1 MYYGVPKKHE
11 KSNQPLQI
19 SKVTTARNH
28 KSAEKERESQRPD
41 IGVDADIANQLHANR
56 ISQQQLQ
63 QLQTRVYLQYK
74 CNASIDTINNSH
86 KHE

>member
-1 MYYGVPKKHE
+1 MK
-11 KSNQPLQI
+11 
-19 SKVTTARNH
+19 
-28 KSAEKERESQRPD
+28 RESQRPD

>member
-41 IGVDADIANQLHANR
+41 IGVDADIANQL
-56 ISQQQLQ
+56 
-63 QLQTRVYLQYK
+63 QTTYSKSCKQWVYLQIQCIHAHNQK
-74 CNASIDTINNSH
+74 LL
-86 KHE
+86 

>member
-28 KSAEKERESQRPD
+28 KSAEKERERVRDLTSGLMQILRTNCKPH
-41 IGVDADIANQLHANR
+41 IPRAAN
-56 ISQQQLQ
+56 SGY
-63 QLQTRVYLQYK
+63 TYK
-74 CNASIDTINNSH
+74 YNASMHTIKNSYNINMH
-86 KHE
+86 KN